1 MLRQGISVGVI
12 TFVSRITGFFR
23 AFLIAYYFGSSGTT
37 DAYFSAFKIS
47 NFFRQL
53 LGEGALGNSFIPLY
67 NKIEETEGENR
78 GKEFIFSV
86 LNLLFIFSSVVTIL
100 MIIFSNQIINLI
112 VSGFPEDTK
121 ELASHLLKIMSFYFV
136 FISLSG
142 MIGAMLNNFRHFLV
156 PAATS
161 IFFNLAIIASA
172 ILCGQKYGI
181 DALAWGVVVGGVL
194 QFLVVLPTF
203 FKIVK
208 TYSLKINWKDPYIKK
223 LILMTLPM
231 LGGIMARQLNTVVD
245 QWFAS
250 NLETG
255 AVTALENATRLY
267 LLPVGVFGVSLST
280 VIYPSL
286 AQAVAKH
293 KNDIAEKYIV
303 KGLNIL
309 LFLVIPSILVLTIY
323 SEDVV
328 RLTLSYG
335 KFGEEAVKVTANALL
350 YYSIGLYF
358 YTGIFLMTRAFYSM
372 QNSAYPV
379 VASIVSIIINIVLN
393 FVFIKPFGY
402 KGLALSTSIA
412 AGVNFLMLLFEYRRK
427 YICFNL
433 KKTLIFLLKSIV
445 FSAIAFLA
453 SYKINLS
460 LVKITVFGLVYLLF
474 WARGLYKNKME
485 VF

>member
-100 MIIFSNQIINLI
+100 MIIFSDQIINLI

-293 KNDIAEKYIV
+293 KNDIAEKYIL

-335 KFGEEAVKVTANALL
+335 KFGEEAVKVTASALL

>member
-100 MIIFSNQIINLI
+100 MIIFSDQIINLI

-460 LVKITVFGLVYLLF
+460 LVKITAFGLVYLLF

>member
-293 KNDIAEKYIV
+293 KNDIAEKYIL

>member
-100 MIIFSNQIINLI
+100 MIIFSDQIINLI

-474 WARGLYKNKME
+474 WARRLYKNKME

>member
-100 MIIFSNQIINLI
+100 MIIFSDQIINLI

-142 MIGAMLNNFRHFLV
+142 MLGAMLNNFRHFLV

-293 KNDIAEKYIV
+293 KNDIAEKYIL

>member
-86 LNLLFIFSSVVTIL
+86 LNLLFIFSSIVTIL

-412 AGVNFLMLLFEYRRK
+412 AGVNFLMLIFEYRRK

>member
-100 MIIFSNQIINLI
+100 MIIFSDQIINLI

-309 LFLVIPSILVLTIY
+309 LFLVIPSILILTIY

>member
-1 MLRQGISVGVI
+1 MLRQGISVGAI
-12 TFVSRITGFFR
+12 TFISRITGFFR
-23 AFLIAYYFGSSGTT
+23 AFLIAYYFGSSGVT

-67 NKIEETEGENR
+67 NKLEENDGEKR

-86 LNLLFIFSSVVTIL
+86 LNLLFIFSTVVTII
-100 MIIFSNQIINLI
+100 MIIFSDGIISAI
-112 VSGFPEDTK
+112 VGGFPPETK
-121 ELASHLLKIMSFYFV
+121 ALASELLKIMSIYFV

-156 PAATS
+156 PASTS
-161 IFFNLAIIASA
+161 IFFNLAIIGSA
-172 ILCGQKYGI
+172 ILCGRKYGI
-181 DALAWGVVVGGVL
+181 NALAWGVVIGGVL

-208 TYSLKINWKDPYIKK
+208 TYSFKINWKDPYIKK
-223 LILMTLPM
+223 LIIMTLPM
-231 LGGIMARQLNTVVD
+231 LVGIMARQLNTVVD

-250 NLETG
+250 GLETG

-286 AQAVAKH
+286 AQAIAK
-293 KNDIAEKYIV
+293 KKTDIAERYIV

-309 LFLVIPSILVLTIY
+309 LFLVIPSIFVLTFF

-335 KFGEEAVKVTANALL
+335 KFGEDAVKVTSEALL
-350 YYSIGLYF
+350 YYSVGLYF
-358 YTGIFLMTRAFYSM
+358 YTGVFLMTRAFYSM
-372 QNSAYPV
+372 ENSKFPV
-379 VASIVSIIINIVLN
+379 ISSAISIVINIVLN
-393 FVFIKPFGY
+393 FVFIGPFGY
-402 KGLALSTSIA
+402 KGLALSTAIA
-412 AGVNFLMLLFEYRRK
+412 AGVNFMQLLFEYRRK

-433 KKTLIFLLKSIV
+433 KNTFKFLIKSTVIS
-445 FSAIAFLA
+445 FIAFLV
-453 SYKINLS
+453 SFKIDFS
-460 LVKITVFGLVYLLF
+460 LLKLVVFGVIYLAF
-474 WARGLYKNKME
+474 WGRDLYKNKME

>member
-100 MIIFSNQIINLI
+100 MIIFSDQIINLI

-255 AVTALENATRLY
+255 AVTALEDATRLY

-293 KNDIAEKYIV
+293 KNDIAEKYIL

-433 KKTLIFLLKSIV
+433 KKTLIFLLNSIV

>member
-67 NKIEETEGENR
+67 NKIEETEGESR

-100 MIIFSNQIINLI
+100 MIIFSDQIINLI

>member
-100 MIIFSNQIINLI
+100 MIIFSDQIINLI

-255 AVTALENATRLY
+255 AVTALEDATRLY

-293 KNDIAEKYIV
+293 KNDIAEKYIL

>member
-100 MIIFSNQIINLI
+100 MIIFSDQIINLI

-293 KNDIAEKYIV
+293 KNDIAEKYIL